1 VAAGPVV
8 REGVVEE
15 VVDQSLDE
23 ASVAHRG
30 RGDPAELHRVH
41 VEPRGAGRLMD
52 PLPSPAGELML
63 AAPIPP
69 VLVVLGNLAVAF
81 AITALQV
88 VALVAAAVLRGADF
102 QTNAPDALW
111 FVAGTGLLAIGMYG
125 VAEILANRVAKV
137 DEYIAATPAIAIVP
151 WFFAGSLF
159 PMKALPVGLAWFT
172 RFLPLSHELALMR
185 CGLLDR
191 QGTGFA
197 GHLGDAERHAHGGPQ
212 ACGRGHVRRRPD
224 PDLHPGV
231 HTGGGAVAA

>member
-111 FVAGTGLLAIGMYG
+111 FVAGTGLLAIGMYRD
-125 VAEILANRVAKV
+125 ILGMQDATLMAGLRLAVVVTFAPALTLISIRV
-137 DEYIAATPAIAIVP
+137 
-151 WFFAGSLF
+151 
-159 PMKALPVGLAWFT
+159 FT
-172 RFLPLSHELALMR
+172 RA
-185 CGLLDR
+185 
-191 QGTGFA
+191 A
-197 GHLGDAERHAHGGPQ
+197 
-212 ACGRGHVRRRPD
+212 VR
-224 PDLHPGV
+224 
-231 HTGGGAVAA
+231 